1 VIYKDKRNY
10 RHARPNMD
18 ESPVFIGGIATYDGG
33 SKRVSVADDLLDL
46 KACFA
51 HLALKGF
58 GLMAPDIAPASF
70 WLQVIQHSLANLFNG
85 HGGG

>member
-10 RHARPNMD
+10 RHAHPNMD

-46 KACFA
+46 K
-51 HLALKGF
+51 
-58 GLMAPDIAPASF
+58 PASPT
-70 WLQVIQHSLANLFNG
+70 LP
-85 HGGG
+85 